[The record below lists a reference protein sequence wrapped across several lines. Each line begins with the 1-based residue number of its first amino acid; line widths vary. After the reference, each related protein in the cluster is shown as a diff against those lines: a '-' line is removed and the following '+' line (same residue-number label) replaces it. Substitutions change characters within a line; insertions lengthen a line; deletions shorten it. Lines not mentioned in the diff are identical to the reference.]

1 MFVKQTLDNKRWSV
15 NGCGGPATGLCH
27 DGAMARP
34 RDQAARRAQLVEA
47 AAQAVISRGAANARL
62 RDVAAEAGLTSAS
75 VLYYYPD
82 LAELLAAVF
91 ERGTRTYI
99 VHRRE
104 SVDAAQGAWP
114 RLQACI
120 RSGVPFPGEAEM
132 TSRLLYELLPV
143 TFRDDSANQQQRRF
157 VADQTEL
164 YRQILEE
171 GSASGEFNLV
181 EDAAF
186 LARGFVALED
196 GYGIEVLSEAAS
208 AQHVYDLLVRHARL
222 VTGIDSAVPA
232 G

>member
-1 MFVKQTLDNKRWSV
+1 
-15 NGCGGPATGLCH
+15 
-27 DGAMARP
+27 MARP

-62 RDVAAEAGLTSAS
+62 RDVAAEAGLTPAS

-104 SVDAAQGAWP
+104 RVDAAQGAWP

-143 TFRDDSANQQQRRF
+143 TFRNESANQQQRRF
-157 VADQTEL
+157 VADQAEL

-171 GSASGEFNLV
+171 GSASGEFHLV
-181 EDAAF
+181 DDATF
-186 LARGFVALED
+186 LARGLVALED

-208 AQHVYDLLVRHARL
+208 AEHVYDLLVRHARL
-222 VTGIDSAVPA
+222 VTGVDAAAHA